1 MAFHKTERKNAMRR
15 FLARGLVV
23 GWVRRISFLV
33 SFCAVFLMSGNVWGL
48 TIVTDFAGWTALGPT
63 VLDFNT
69 IATGTV
75 LSNEFVAQGALFTNP
90 SGTPDVRDVQNP
102 AADIP
107 GEQQIDYGVNEKID
121 VEFVVPGTQTP
132 TTTDGFGLVL
142 TETDA
147 FNLVFYFDA
156 NDNLLGQFSGPQ
168 SISIGFIDGVPIR
181 FLGATALKRDDID
194 AGNFH
199 FTDDSVFL
207 HLPAQV
213 LDRYKATT

>member
-1 MAFHKTERKNAMRR
+1 M
-15 FLARGLVV
+15 
-23 GWVRRISFLV
+23 
-33 SFCAVFLMSGNVWGL
+33 
-48 TIVTDFAGWTALGPT
+48 
-63 VLDFNT
+63 
-69 IATGTV
+69 
-75 LSNEFVAQGALFTNP
+75 
-90 SGTPDVRDVQNP
+90 
-102 AADIP
+102 
-107 GEQQIDYGVNEKID
+107 
-121 VEFVVPGTQTP
+121 PGTLIP
-132 TTTDGFGLVL
+132 STTGGFGLVL
-142 TETDA
+142 TAPNA

-199 FTDDSVFL
+199 ITDDSVFL